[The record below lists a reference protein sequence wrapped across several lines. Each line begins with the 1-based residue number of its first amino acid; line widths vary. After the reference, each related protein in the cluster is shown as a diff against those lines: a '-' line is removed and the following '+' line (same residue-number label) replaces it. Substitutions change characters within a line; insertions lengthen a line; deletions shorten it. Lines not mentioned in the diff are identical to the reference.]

1 MKAQNGASPLKNGK
15 LKVPSM
21 LNFFLDR
28 TGSIQGLV
36 VVKEPAEA
44 EAIQEPSAP
53 KLWIATKRLKFTYIR
68 KKLQVKL
75 VGLRQVLFWRAAQL
89 QLPNHEL
96 REFVLREAKLSYLEI
111 GTGS

>member
-1 MKAQNGASPLKNGK
+1 
-15 LKVPSM
+15 M

-28 TGSIQGLV
+28 TGSFQGLV

-53 KLWIATKRLKFTYIR
+53 KLWIATNRLKFTYIR

-111 GTGS
+111 GIGS